1 MPAVTPSEVG
11 GYTGLRVAVVHG
23 CPIVWRYQEWKSMW
37 ALGRGLWAMG
47 RGLWALGYEL
57 RAARL

>member
-23 CPIVWRYQEWKSMW
+23 CQIVWRYHEWKSMW
-37 ALGRGLWAMG
+37 ALSRGLWGVSYA
-47 RGLWALGYEL
+47 L
-57 RAARL
+57 RATSYEP